1 MKRSNLTTIYEDA
14 KVRVFSDPDDADL
27 HEPIGEEKF
36 RFVWGG
42 EGRFQTNLGPV
53 TWKDLVEMVHFAVYP
68 LGGERTTTP
77 ADIAGLPRYLAQK
90 AIPEG
95 PVSA

>member
-1 MKRSNLTTIYEDA
+1 MKRSNLTTLIYEDA
-14 KVRVFSDPDDADL
+14 KVKVFSDPD
-27 HEPIGEEKF
+27 ERVGEEKF

-42 EGRFQTNLGPV
+42 EGNFLTTTIGPV
-53 TWKDLVEMVHFAVYP
+53 TWEDLVEMVHFAVYP

-77 ADIAGLPRYLAQK
+77 ADVAGLPRYLAQK
-90 AIPEG
+90 IIPEG